1 MKLDLFILGCVTE
14 KPIKVKSLLEI
25 AEYVKL
31 NKWLSYTPEKF
42 VERLSS
48 LSELGYVKCYENN
61 GDPIEKHFFS
71 STELGVEYL
80 HSNLKTYI
88 KSNEIDMGMII
99 LFLTFSNHLSRTEII
114 ALIERKLESLS
125 VKLKK
130 TEEMEK
136 NIEEIGD
143 NKMRELSLKAL
154 VNFRKSE
161 VLIYEE
167 LLYHAKEHEDWN
179 DFLVLKDQWEYSL

>member
-1 MKLDLFILGCVTE
+1 MKLDLFILGCVSE

-25 AEYVKL
+25 AEYVRL
-31 NKWLSYTPEKF
+31 NKWLSCTQEKF
-42 VERLSS
+42 IERLSA

-61 GDPIEKHFFS
+61 GDPIERHFFS

-80 HSNLKTYI
+80 HNNLKTYI

-114 ALIERKLESLS
+114 ALIEKKLESLNI
-125 VKLKK
+125 KLKK
-130 TEEMEK
+130 NIEMEK
-136 NIEEIGD
+136 NSEEIRD

-154 VNFRKSE
+154 INFRKSE
-161 VLIYEE
+161 ILIYEE
-167 LLYHAKEHEDWN
+167 LLYHAQRNEEWN

>member
-1 MKLDLFILGCVTE
+1 MKLDLFILGCVSE

-61 GDPIEKHFFS
+61 GAPIEKHFFS